1 MLRRSR
7 LRPATAALAAFALV
21 LAPVADPGALP
32 PSAPAEYAVEG
43 LGEAVE
49 IRVDHW
55 GVPHIYARNDDD
67 LYFAQG
73 LNAARDRLFQI
84 DLSRRRGLGLMAEAF
99 GPEYAERD
107 RAARLFLYRGP
118 MEEEWAA
125 YGPRA
130 ERIAERFT
138 DGVNAY
144 IDWLEDNPA
153 RLPEEF
159 QELGYRP
166 ARWAPGDVVRI
177 RTNALTGN
185 LFSEVQRARV
195 ACAADTATDQARIRL
210 QPAHTPRVP
219 DGSDPCALPSGVLRA
234 YALAVQGPTTAPPPP
249 AAGAPWASEGSNAWA
264 VAPERTE
271 TGRPILAA
279 DPHRALTVPS
289 LRSIAHL
296 SAPGTD
302 VIGAG
307 EPSMPGLA
315 LGHNGTAAFGLTY
328 MSADQED
335 LYTYRLHP
343 DDPRLYRY
351 DGGWEPMAAVRERI
365 PVRGADP
372 VDTELLFTRHGP
384 VVLRDEDAGT
394 AYAVRTTWSRP
405 GTAAYFGAIR
415 LMRAQDLGSFRE
427 AAESWGGPPL
437 TFVYADTSGT
447 VARVSAGAVPLR
459 PGHDGLLPVP
469 GDGRYEWSGAAD
481 GSLLPW
487 EADPEEGFV
496 AAANEY
502 TPAPRL
508 PGPVGYE
515 WPSSYRYRRITDV
528 LAADGAF
535 GAGDAMAL
543 QNDRYSLPADALVAM
558 LPDPGDR
565 AGDARAALR
574 LLHSWDRTAAEDSA
588 GAALFETWLTRH
600 LAPAFYDFRV
610 PRRAR
615 PLVGLTTTETL
626 VREVR
631 ALGPDERERLLVST
645 LTDAYGEASYRLGGD
660 PSLWRWGD
668 LQWTLFEHPAGE
680 HIGPLPRGGA
690 WDTVDVSSY
699 RPEDFGQAAGASFR
713 MVADVGAWDR
723 SFAASAP
730 GQSGDPASE
739 HYDDLL
745 PLWRRGDYFPL
756 LYSREAVEANT
767 ARTVRLVPAP
777 EGRAEGQ
784 AGGSAPI
791 SGPR

>member
-1 MLRRSR
+1 MLRPSR
-7 LRPATAALAAFALV
+7 LRSAAAVLAAFALV
-21 LAPVADPGALP
+21 LAPAADPGALP
-32 PSAPAEYAVEG
+32 RPEPAEYTVEG
-43 LGEAVE
+43 LGDAVE

-84 DLSRRRGLGLMAEAF
+84 DLFRRRGLGLMAEAF
-99 GPEYAERD
+99 GPEYAEGD

-130 ERIAERFT
+130 ERVAERFT

-153 RLPEEF
+153 YLPHEF

-166 ARWAPGDVVRI
+166 ARWDPEDVVRI

-185 LFSEVQRARV
+185 LFSEVRRARV

-210 QPAHTPRVP
+210 QPSHTPRVP
-219 DGSDPCALPSGVLRA
+219 DGSDPCALPSGVLRD
-234 YALAVQGPTTAPPPP
+234 YALAVQGLTIAPPPP
-249 AAGAPWASEGSNAWA
+249 AAGTPWASEGSNAWA
-264 VAPERTE
+264 VAPGRTE
-271 TGRPILAA
+271 TGRPLLAT
-279 DPHRALTVPS
+279 DPHRALTSPS
-289 LRSIAHL
+289 LRYLAHL

-315 LGHNGTAAFGLTY
+315 LGHNGTMAFGLTY

-343 DDPRLYRY
+343 DDPALYRY
-351 DGGWEPMAAVRERI
+351 AGGWERMAAVRERI
-365 PVRGADP
+365 PVRGSEP

-384 VVLRDEDAGT
+384 VVLRDEDQGT
-394 AYAVRTTWSRP
+394 AYAVRTTWSEP
-405 GTAAYFGAIR
+405 GTAAYFGALR
-415 LMRAQDLGSFRE
+415 LMHARDLPSFR
-427 AAESWGGPPL
+427 AAAGAWGGPPL

-447 VARVSAGAVPLR
+447 VARVSGGAVPLR
-459 PGHDGLLPVP
+459 PDHDGLLPVP
-469 GDGRYEWSGAAD
+469 GDGRYEWSGLAEGA
-481 GSLLPW
+481 LLPW
-487 EADPEEGFV
+487 EADPPEGFT

-508 PGPVGYE
+508 PAPVGYE
-515 WPSSYRYRRITDV
+515 WPSPYRHRRITGV
-528 LAADGAF
+528 LAADGSF
-535 GAGDAMAL
+535 GTGDAMAL
-543 QNDRYSLPADALVAM
+543 QNDRYSLPADELVPL
-558 LPDPGDR
+558 LPGPDAGTGDT
-565 AGDARAALR
+565 RAALE
-574 LLHSWDRTAAEDSA
+574 LLHAWDRTAAEDSA

-600 LAPAFYDFRV
+600 LAPAVHASRV
-610 PRRAR
+610 PGRAH
-615 PLVGLTTTETL
+615 PLIGPTTTETL
-626 VREVR
+626 VHEVR
-631 ALGPDERERLLVST
+631 ALDPGERERLFAAT
-645 LTDAYGEASYRLGGD
+645 LADAYGEVSYRLGGD
-660 PSLWRWGD
+660 PSRWRWGD

-699 RPEDFGQAAGASFR
+699 RPGDFGQAAGASFR
-713 MVADVGAWDR
+713 AVIDVGAWDR

-730 GQSGDPASE
+730 GQSADPASE

-756 LYSREAVEANT
+756 VYSREAVEENT
-767 ARTVRLVPAP
+767 AATIRLVPAP
-777 EGRAEGQ
+777 GGQ
-784 AGGSAPI
+784 AVGPARA

>member
-1 MLRRSR
+1 MLHRSR
-7 LRPATAALAAFALV
+7 LRPAAAALAALALV
-21 LAPVADPGALP
+21 LVPAADPGAP
-32 PSAPAEYAVEG
+32 VRPAPAEYAVEG
-43 LGEAVE
+43 LGDAVE

-55 GVPHIYARNDDD
+55 GVPHIYARDEDD

-84 DLSRRRGLGLMAEAF
+84 DLFRRRGLGLMAEAF

-125 YGPRA
+125 YGPRTR
-130 ERIAERFT
+130 RIAERFT

-144 IDWLEDNPA
+144 IDWVEDNPA
-153 RLPEEF
+153 YLPQEF

-166 ARWAPGDVVRI
+166 SRWAPEDVVRI

-195 ACAADTATDQARIRL
+195 ACAADTAADQTRIRL

-219 DGSDPCALPSGVLRA
+219 DGLDPCALPPDVLRA

-249 AAGAPWASEGSNAWA
+249 APGAPWASEGSNAWA
-264 VAPERTE
+264 VAPGRTE

-279 DPHRALTVPS
+279 DPHRALTSPS
-289 LRSIAHL
+289 LRYIAHL

-307 EPSMPGLA
+307 EPSTPGLA

-343 DDPRLYRY
+343 DDPELYRY
-351 DGGWEPMAAVRERI
+351 GGGWERMTAVRERI
-365 PVRGADP
+365 PVRGAAP

-384 VVLRDEDAGT
+384 VVLRDGDAGT
-394 AYAVRTTWSRP
+394 AYAVRTAWSAP
-405 GTAAYFGAIR
+405 GTAAYLGALE
-415 LMRAQDLGSFRE
+415 LMGADDLSSFRE
-427 AAESWGGPPL
+427 AAGSWGGPPL
-437 TFVYADTSGT
+437 TFVYADASGT
-447 VARVSAGAVPLR
+447 VARVSGGAVPLR
-459 PGHDGLLPVP
+459 PDHDGLLPVP
-469 GDGRYEWSGAAD
+469 GDGRYEWSGPAEGA
-481 GSLLPW
+481 LLPW
-487 EADPEEGFV
+487 EADPPEGFV

-528 LAADGAF
+528 LAADASF
-535 GAGDAMAL
+535 GTGDAMAL
-543 QNDRYSLPADALVAM
+543 QNDRYSLPADELVPM

-565 AGDARAALR
+565 AGDAGAALE

-600 LAPAFYDFRV
+600 LAPAFHDSRV
-610 PRRAR
+610 PGRAR
-615 PLVGLTTTETL
+615 ALVDLTTTETL
-626 VREVR
+626 VHGVR
-631 ALGPDERERLLVST
+631 ALEPGEREELLVST

-713 MVADVGAWDR
+713 MVVDVGAWDR

-730 GQSGDPASE
+730 GQSGDPASA
-739 HYDDLL
+739 HYGDLL

-756 LYSREAVEANT
+756 VYSREAVEANT
-767 ARTVRLVPAP
+767 AATIRLVPAP
-777 EGRAEGQ
+777 EGQTEG
-784 AGGSAPI
+784 SEPI